1 MHSVSKVEMSG
12 RKKIR
17 KLDGE
22 KKRKGKRGGKKRG
35 MKKGREKLERK
46 I

>member
-22 KKRKGKRGGKKRG
+22 KKGKEREGEKKEEWKKDGKS
-35 MKKGREKLERK
+35 
-46 I
+46 